1 MEKTLL
7 SVAEASQRLSIG
19 KTKLY
24 EILNAGQIKAVRI
37 DKRTLIPVSALDDFT
52 NGLQPFKSG
61 E

>member
-7 SVAEASQRLSIG
+7 SVAEASHRLGIG

-24 EILNAGQIKAVRI
+24 EILNAGQIKAVRL
-37 DKRTLIPVSALDDFT
+37 DKRTLIPVSALDDFA

>member
-7 SVAEASQRLSIG
+7 SIAEASQRLSIG

-24 EILNAGQIKAVRI
+24 EILNAGQIKAVRL
-37 DKRTLIPVSALDDFT
+37 DKRTLIPVSALDDFA

>member
-7 SVAEASQRLSIG
+7 SIAEASHRLGIG

-24 EILNAGQIKAVRI
+24 QILNAGQIKAVRL
-37 DKRTLIPVSALDDFT
+37 DKRTLIPVSALDDFA